1 MSQNVKIV
9 VVGSANTDMV
19 VKTVQMPRPGETV
32 LGGKFLM
39 TQGGKGANQA
49 VAAAKL
55 DGDVAFVGKVGDD
68 VFGGNT
74 LESLRKYDVDVS
86 GVGVE
91 ADTPSG
97 VALITVDASGENSIV
112 VAPGANAMLAP
123 YDVTNATDLIDNA
136 EIVLLQLEI
145 PMETVAYAAML
156 AKSRGKKVV
165 LNPAPAP
172 KSPLSDDLLSSV
184 DVIVPNETET
194 EILTGI
200 RLTDDKESWNDAAK
214 AFHSKGIKEVGIT
227 LGSKGALYSDG
238 NGIVEIPAFKVK
250 AVDTTAAGDTFCGA
264 LCVALTEGCT
274 MDAAITFAN
283 KAASIAVTRVGAQRS
298 CPVRKEVV

>member
-1 MSQNVKIV
+1 MSQNAKIV

-74 LESLRKYDVDVS
+74 LESLRKYNVDVS

-123 YDVTNATDLIDNA
+123 HDVTNAADLIDDA

-145 PMETVAYAAML
+145 PMETVTYAAML

-172 KSPLSDDLLSSV
+172 KLPLSDDLLSSV

-200 RLTDDKESWNDAAK
+200 RLTDDKESWNDAVR
-214 AFHSKGIKEVGIT
+214 AFHSKGIKEVVIT
-227 LGSKGALYSDG
+227 LGSNGALYSDG

-264 LCVALTEGCT
+264 LSVALTEGCT